1 MEDSK
6 NRVESLG
13 YFDQKEGVNW
23 KMTRLSEDLADM
35 DLLLKEAPT
44 GNANIK
50 IGIGGLERDIKSPIS
65 GVSAEAAVADRNL
78 FGSGIQLNASAR
90 FSKDE
95 RSFLFSLADPW
106 LFDKP
111 LFGKLDLY
119 YKSLGYDEFH
129 HTRPVNERDAGGNV
143 TFGFV
148 TNLHRLGLF
157 DEAFVRFNVGI
168 DSIHYATP
176 PRGTISAGNQ
186 TEEANMAYD
195 SILRRLFCP
204 GEFVWFTFNLGQ
216 DTKNHPIHPSRGH
229 TWLFLAQ
236 LAVPSF
242 GSCLAFNKVS
252 LDFNWFTPLI
262 NEYDLVF
269 HLHSFIGFVN
279 KFHHQNIPYRELFNI
294 GGPASVRGFLFGQ
307 IGPQFYINGYGDPIG
322 GRKAFYWN
330 AELLFPI
337 TPDFNM
343 KGVFFYDG
351 GAGWDNPYVANVP
364 SQYIRNNNFDY
375 RHSVGAG
382 IRIYNPMPVRI
393 DWGFKLDPR
402 KGETAYEVHFGMAYD
417 W

>member
-44 GNANIK
+44 GNAHIK

-65 GVSAEAAVADRNL
+65 GVSAEAAVTDRNL

-106 LFDKP
+106 LFDRP
-111 LFGKLDLY
+111 LFGKMDLY
-119 YKSLGYDEFH
+119 FRSLGYDEFH
-129 HTRPVNERDAGGNV
+129 HTRPVNERDAGANA

-148 TNLHRLGLF
+148 TTFINWGYSMIPLFGLMSVLI
-157 DEAFVRFNVGI
+157 AFVIEHRPIAAISGGRDKEKLILPINRFLINYFVQENMYGLLLTLVKI
-168 DSIHYATP
+168 
-176 PRGTISAGNQ
+176 PRI
-186 TEEANMAYD
+186 
-195 SILRRLFCP
+195 ILCTQA
-204 GEFVWFTFNLGQ
+204 E
-216 DTKNHPIHPSRGH
+216 DTRGYSL
-229 TWLFLAQ
+229 TQ

-242 GSCLAFNKVS
+242 GSCIGFQKFT

-262 NEYDLVF
+262 NEHDLVF

-279 KFHHQNIPYRELFNI
+279 NFRGHLIPYRELFNI

-307 IGPQFYINGYGDPIG
+307 IGPQFFINGLAIQLE
-322 GRKAFYWN
+322 
-330 AELLFPI
+330 AEKHSSG
-337 TPDFNM
+337 M
-343 KGVFFYDG
+343 
-351 GAGWDNPYVANVP
+351 P
-364 SQYIRNNNFDY
+364 SYCSLSPPTLI
-375 RHSVGAG
+375 
-382 IRIYNPMPVRI
+382 
-393 DWGFKLDPR
+393 
-402 KGETAYEVHFGMAYD
+402 
-417 W
+417 